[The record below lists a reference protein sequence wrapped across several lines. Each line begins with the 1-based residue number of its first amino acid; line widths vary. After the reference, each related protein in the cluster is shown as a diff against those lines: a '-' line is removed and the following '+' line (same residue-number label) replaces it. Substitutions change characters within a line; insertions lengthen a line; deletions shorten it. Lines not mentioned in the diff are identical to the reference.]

1 MFLPQKRKTKM
12 EVMCGRVCIP
22 LAGAGVGGFV
32 ATNYSPFPSIG
43 RDNIEVISVIL
54 NVWIQVLDVKIT
66 LILIWPGFA
75 HGEKGFLFFLWVQK
89 EPAVPLWVV

>member
-1 MFLPQKRKTKM
+1 M

-43 RDNIEVISVIL
+43 RDNIEVISVIP
-54 NVWIQVLDVKIT
+54 DVKIILLSRT
-66 LILIWPGFA
+66 KSPLEFFPIFSSKFLCHQNRVILISLGCDV
-75 HGEKGFLFFLWVQK
+75 G
-89 EPAVPLWVV
+89 

>member
-1 MFLPQKRKTKM
+1 M

-54 NVWIQVLDVKIT
+54 NV
-66 LILIWPGFA
+66 
-75 HGEKGFLFFLWVQK
+75 
-89 EPAVPLWVV
+89 

>member
-1 MFLPQKRKTKM
+1 MFLPQKKKKKM

-22 LAGAGVGGFV
+22 LSRAGVGGFV

-54 NVWIQVLDVKIT
+54 NVWIQVPDVKIT
-66 LILIWPGFA
+66 LILIWPSFV
-75 HGEKGFLFFLWVQK
+75 HGERGFLFFIWVQK
-89 EPAVPLWVV
+89 ISAVPLWVV